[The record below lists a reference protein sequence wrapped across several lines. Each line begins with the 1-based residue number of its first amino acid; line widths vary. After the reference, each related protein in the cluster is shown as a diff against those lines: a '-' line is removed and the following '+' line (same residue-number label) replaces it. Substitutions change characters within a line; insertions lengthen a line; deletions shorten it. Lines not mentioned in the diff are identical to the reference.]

1 MEEAYMEDAEFTIEQ
16 DINSIFI
23 VQSAYMELN
32 ENLEEVSRV
41 FNLSTEI
48 IKQIV
53 KVEDVSNTDYLE
65 SLETEK
71 LDSIY
76 AVLARNL
83 GNQAKTDLIS
93 NIEKIVANRVS

>member
-41 FNLSTEI
+41 FNLPTEI

-53 KVEDVSNTDYLE
+53 KLLKN
-65 SLETEK
+65 K
-71 LDSIY
+71 LYFRKNDF
-76 AVLARNL
+76 
-83 GNQAKTDLIS
+83 
-93 NIEKIVANRVS
+93 